1 MSGIT
6 LTITHD
12 PAAFLQRAEPYL
24 LEREAEHNV
33 ILGMATNLI
42 RQPDPQRS
50 QPYFAIIED
59 SGGVVSTAM
68 WTPPHNLA
76 LSHTV
81 SLDALP
87 VLVRDLYQYQLATGE
102 TLPGVE
108 GAPDT
113 SHAFADLWKA
123 QTGRAFHIELSMR
136 AYQLVAVTPPTHVTG
151 MMRRAVPEDRD
162 IISKWV
168 IAFHDEALPGAP
180 SVDVE
185 RLLKLYFAPG
195 TEEFRGYFIWEDEGR
210 PVSLAAYTG
219 PTPHG
224 MRINTVYT
232 PPEFRKRG
240 YASGLVAGVSQ
251 YLLDSGRRFCFLF
264 TDLKNPTSNKIYQD
278 IGYRAVCDVERY
290 MFET

>member
-6 LTITHD
+6 LTRAHD
-12 PAAFLQRAEPYL
+12 PAIFLQRAEAYL

-33 ILGMATNLI
+33 ILGIATNLI

-59 SGGVVSTAM
+59 SGSTISTAM

-76 LSHTV
+76 LSHTT
-81 SLDALP
+81 SPDALP
-87 VLVRDLYQYQLATGE
+87 VLVNDLYQYQLASGE

-113 SHAFADLWKA
+113 SRAFADLWQS
-123 QTGRAFHIELSMR
+123 QTGRSFHVELSMR
-136 AYQLVAVTPPTHVTG
+136 AYQLVAVTPPANVAG
-151 MMRRAVPEDRD
+151 MMRRAIPEDRG
-162 IISKWV
+162 IIGKWV
-168 IAFHDEALPGAP
+168 TAFHDEALPDAP

-185 RLLKLYFAPG
+185 RLMNLYFAP
-195 TEEFRGYFIWEDEGR
+195 EVEAFRGYFIWEDKGR
-210 PVSLAAYTG
+210 PVSLTAYTG

-224 MRINTVYT
+224 MRINSVYT
-232 PPEFRKRG
+232 PPEYCKRG

-290 MFET
+290 AFEP